1 MSPDAGISPA
11 QPVRHRGMITIS
23 IMLATIIQAV
33 DGTIANVALPHMRG
47 NLSASQD
54 QITWVLTSFIVA
66 SAITMPLTGWLCDRL
81 GRKNVFL
88 ASIAGFTAA
97 SVLCGMAGSL
107 TEIVFARFM
116 QGIFGAA
123 LVPLSQAVLLD
134 INPREKHGSAMAVWG
149 MGVMIGP
156 ILGPALGGWLT
167 EAYNWRWVFFI
178 NVPVGAM
185 AFYGAWRY
193 LPRTPADRRM
203 QFDMFGFV
211 TLSLAIGAL
220 QLLLDRGEQNDW
232 FASRE
237 TWIEAILLTIGLVYF
252 VAHTALKPAG
262 QSFFDYRLLMNS
274 NYVTGL
280 VVIAIVG
287 MVLFATRA
295 LIPSMLQGL
304 MGFPAGTAGLVT
316 APSGLGTMVAMLV
329 VGRLVGRVDVRYL
342 LAAGFGA
349 TTLSLWQMSRYTLV
363 LSQSDIVWVGVLQGI
378 GLGLIFV
385 PLSVAAF
392 STLSPGMRAEG
403 AAIYSLVRNL
413 GSSVGIALVQ
423 TLLTRN
429 TQIAHASLA
438 EHVNI
443 ANAALQTP
451 PVNAIYG
458 TSGTGAVLLNAEIA
472 RQASMLAYIN
482 DFWMMCLMTL
492 AIIPL
497 LFFIRPARSR
507 GANHAGHAAM
517 E

>member
-1 MSPDAGISPA
+1 MSPDSGIGPA
-11 QPVRHRGMITIS
+11 QPIRNRGMITIS

-88 ASIAGFTAA
+88 SSIAGFTAA
-97 SVLCGMAGSL
+97 SVLCGIAGSL

-134 INPREKHGSAMAVWG
+134 INPREKHGSAMAIWG

-167 EAYNWRWVFFI
+167 DAYNWRWVFFI

-193 LPRTPADRRM
+193 IPGTPANRRM
-203 QFDMFGFV
+203 RFDMFGFV
-211 TLSLAIGAL
+211 ALSLAIGAL
-220 QLLLDRGEQNDW
+220 QMLLDRGEQNDW

-262 QSFFDYRLLMNS
+262 QSFLDYRLLMNS

-304 MGFPAGTAGLVT
+304 MGFPAATAGLVT

-329 VGRLVGRVDVRYL
+329 VGRLVSRVDVRYL

-349 TTLSLWQMSRYTLV
+349 TTFSLWQMSRYTLV
-363 LSQSDIVWVGVLQGI
+363 LSQSDIVWVGVIQGI
-378 GLGLIFV
+378 GMGLIFV

-392 STLSPGMRAEG
+392 STLSPEMRAEG
-403 AAIYSLVRNL
+403 TAIYSLVRNL

-429 TQIAHASLA
+429 TQIAHASLT
-438 EHVNI
+438 EHINI
-443 ANAALQTP
+443 ANPALQTA
-451 PVNAIYG
+451 PVNTIYG
-458 TSGTGAVLLNAEIA
+458 TSGTGAALLDAEIT
-472 RQASMLAYIN
+472 RQASMLGYIN

-492 AIIPL
+492 VIIPL
-497 LFFIRPARSR
+497 LIFIRPARSR
-507 GANHAGHAAM
+507 EASPAGHAAM